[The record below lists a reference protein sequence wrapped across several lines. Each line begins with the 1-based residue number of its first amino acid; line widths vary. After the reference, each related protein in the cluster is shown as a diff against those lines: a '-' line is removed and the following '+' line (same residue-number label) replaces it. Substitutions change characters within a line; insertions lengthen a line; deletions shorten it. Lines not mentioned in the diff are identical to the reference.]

1 MAKNKLELKEL
12 NNWLEYVTEQKVD
25 GKPLDEK
32 TKKYLEEVKE
42 KRVTLEDATVI
53 ARFLTRYQT
62 DPLYQFFDI
71 ISLVLQDKLG
81 VTEEDFEKATNKLQ
95 KEIEKQEKEKD
106 KVVSL
111 EGKK

>member
-12 NNWLEYVTEQKVD
+12 NNWLEYITKKTVD

-71 ISLVLQDKLG
+71 ISLVLQEKLG
-81 VTEEDFEKATNKLQ
+81 VTEEDFQEATTKLQ
-95 KEIEKQEKEKD
+95 EEIEKQEKEND

>member
-12 NNWLEYVTEQKVD
+12 NNWLEYVTEQTVD

-53 ARFLTRYQT
+53 ARFLSRYQT